1 MRYPLQD
8 MVFVREHRQDKA
20 SKALNA
26 ARSVVLEAEKQ
37 LAERKRELADYTKFR
52 ATEEER
58 LIQSI
63 MRKPVKLGDLTD
75 IRLDIS
81 TMRERELDYVDQVCK
96 AEGELDRAKEEV
108 VKAQQAYKRATQD
121 TEKLIEHKISWQ
133 FEQNLEIERLA
144 DLELEDFIGPK
155 LDRDHEP
162 QLENHRYE
170 LN

>member
-26 ARSVVLEAEKQ
+26 ARRVVKEAEKH
-37 LAERKRELADYTKFR
+37 LAEREKELADYTKFR
-52 ATEEER
+52 VAEEER
-58 LIQSI
+58 LMQSI
-63 MRKPVKLGDLTD
+63 MRKPVKLGDITD

-81 TMRERELDYVDQVCK
+81 NMRERELDFVDQVRK
-96 AEGELDRAKEEV
+96 AEGELDRANEEL
-108 VKAQQAYKRATQD
+108 VKAQQAYKKATQD
-121 TEKLIEHKISWQ
+121 TEKLVEHKISWLR
-133 FEQNLEIERLA
+133 EQDLELERLA

-155 LDRDHEP
+155 PDRDNEP
-162 QLENHRYE
+162 QQENALYE